1 MPRCGSS
8 TYSIRSSSVTT
19 LAASTSALPPFSEGV
34 DLESAQR
41 DSFYW
46 ALYCSDSTMEAVRAT
61 EERYRRCLLRQRQH
75 EERQQYSMG
84 NVSLR
89 GSASQDHPSDGSGDR
104 GRSEHLRIKSN
115 APGPSHPVGR
125 QRGHRCQ
132 GCPQNGARCRRGRQ
146 SIWCTFSASSRP
158 SARSRRRRSPE
169 PLLAKCKASGIFSPS
184 FYSVSLLY
192 WSHTRKHTA
201 EVLPFSAGKS

>member
-1 MPRCGSS
+1 M
-8 TYSIRSSSVTT
+8 
-19 LAASTSALPPFSEGV
+19 
-34 DLESAQR
+34 ESAQR

-61 EERYRRCLLRQRQH
+61 EERYRRCLLRQHQH
-75 EERQQYSMG
+75 EERQQSAAVFHG
-84 NVSLR
+84 NASLQ
-89 GSASQDHPSDGSGDR
+89 GSASQDHPSDGSG
-104 GRSEHLRIKSN
+104 GPGSLRASTNKIKCSGIFSSGW
-115 APGPSHPVGR
+115 ASAW
-125 QRGHRCQ
+125 HRCQ
-132 GCPQNGARCRRGRQ
+132 GCPQNGAHCRRGRQ
-146 SIWCTFSASSRP
+146 SIWCTSSASSRP

-169 PLLAKCKASGIFSPS
+169 PLLAKCKASGIFSSS

>member
-1 MPRCGSS
+1 M
-8 TYSIRSSSVTT
+8 
-19 LAASTSALPPFSEGV
+19 
-34 DLESAQR
+34 ESAQR

-46 ALYCSDSTMEAVRAT
+46 ALYCSDSTMEAVRAP

-75 EERQQYSMG
+75 EERQQYSRG

-132 GCPQNGARCRRGRQ
+132 GCPQNGARCGRGRQ

-169 PLLAKCKASGIFSPS
+169 PLLAKCKASDIFSSS
-184 FYSVSLLY
+184 FRSVSLLY
-192 WSHTRKHTA
+192 WSHTKKHTA